1 MKAVGIAIQTA
12 MLVQLMERGLPSH
25 LMWLFMSCL
34 ISSSGSCAMIIHS
47 TRKRRVLWI
56 ALADTLY
63 VPTQFPS
70 L

>member
-1 MKAVGIAIQTA
+1 MKAVGITIQTA

-25 LMWLFMSCL
+25 LVWLFMGCL
-34 ISSSGSCAMIIHS
+34 ISNSGSCAMIIHS

-56 ALADTLY
+56 ALADTLC
-63 VPTQFPS
+63 VPFPS